1 MEMSEGDLV
10 STFNKTLDVMRQVR
24 DMLVKQDPEHHL
36 RYDLQE
42 ADKLMRRGVVEMA
55 YTLGF
60 AGAGPTPAE
69 PDEERELDEEPL
81 DPAAA
86 TPAEAPSPKRRTT
99 RKRKAPPDE

>member
-1 MEMSEGDLV
+1 MEMSEGDIV

-24 DMLVKQDPEHHL
+24 DMLVKNDPEHHL

-60 AGAGPTPAE
+60 APAS
-69 PDEERELDEEPL
+69 
-81 DPAAA
+81 PAAPVE
-86 TPAEAPSPKRRTT
+86 PAVPTDPESPPAPGGKETRAKRANTAR
-99 RKRKAPPDE
+99 PPQKKQPGA